1 MITLPSLT
9 SHYANVFRRDSSTDI
24 EGSLSHNWVNVG
36 NFYGG
41 FGVPRSTRQEVVGAT
56 GQKVEAA
63 ISTEG
68 NPDVKVG
75 DRLNILGRDWA
86 VIGAVDLTITRRFQL
101 AAWGN

>member
-1 MITLPSLT
+1 MIIVPSLT
-9 SHYANVFRRDSSTDI
+9 SHFASVYRRDSSTDI
-24 EGSLSHNWVNVG
+24 EGSLSHTWVSTG
-36 NFYGG
+36 SFYGG

-75 DRLNILGRDWA
+75 DRLQILGRDWA
-86 VIGAVDLTITRRFQL
+86 VIGAVDLAITRRFQL